1 MQGSRFKTA
10 ITNSPFSTIACILT
24 LPAYQRKG
32 YGKFLIE
39 FSYELSKIEK
49 KVGSPEKPLS
59 DLGQLS
65 YGSYWSE
72 ILLSVLI
79 DSGKEHLSIFDLC
92 SLTSFKADDT
102 IQTLQ
107 KLNLLKYYSGNYLIY
122 ITDEAREKHKKYQAR
137 KKHQKRVDPTK
148 IHWTPYESGRKRDP
162 WLIASKIR
170 GLLDQD
176 EDS

>member
-1 MQGSRFKTA
+1 MYFD
-10 ITNSPFSTIACILT
+10 ITCVPE
-24 LPAYQRKG
+24 KG
-32 YGKFLIE
+32 LRQFLIE

-49 KVGSPEKPLS
+49 SRFPEKPSPILA
-59 DLGQLS
+59 S
-65 YGSYWSE
+65 YRTVAIGARYCKRLNW
-72 ILLSVLI
+72 
-79 DSGKEHLSIFDLC
+79 SGKEHLSIFDLC
-92 SLTSFKADDT
+92 SITSFKADDT

-162 WLIASKIR
+162 WLIASKVR
-170 GLLDQD
+170 GMLDQ
-176 EDS
+176 EDDS